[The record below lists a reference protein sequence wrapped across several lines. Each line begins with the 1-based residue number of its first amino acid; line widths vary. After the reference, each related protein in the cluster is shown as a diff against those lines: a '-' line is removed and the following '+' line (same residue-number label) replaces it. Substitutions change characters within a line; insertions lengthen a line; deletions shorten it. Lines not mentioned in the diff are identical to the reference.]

1 VVDALFDLAE
11 RPHPREVGVEEGVQ
25 VLVVPFDEVEVEV
38 GAFEQAGQR
47 AQEVVLVPDARPV
60 AEVAELQNGLAALH
74 PGVVDEVLEPG
85 LVGVEV
91 AGDEKP
97 RGLVRHL
104 SVGSDER
111 AQWGWGRHVGAKASA
126 RVHGHPGRLSRA
138 LTLLGCAG
146 GGVGQ

>member
-1 VVDALFDLAE
+1 MVDALFDLAE
-11 RPHPREVGVEEGVQ
+11 RPHLREVRVEEGVQ

-38 GAFEQAGQR
+38 GAFELAGER
-47 AQEVVLVPDARPV
+47 AQEVVVVLDARPV
-60 AEVAELQNGLAALH
+60 AEVAELQNGLAELL

-85 LVGVEV
+85 LVRVEV

-111 AQWGWGRHVGAKASA
+111 AQWG
-126 RVHGHPGRLSRA
+126 
-138 LTLLGCAG
+138 
-146 GGVGQ
+146 